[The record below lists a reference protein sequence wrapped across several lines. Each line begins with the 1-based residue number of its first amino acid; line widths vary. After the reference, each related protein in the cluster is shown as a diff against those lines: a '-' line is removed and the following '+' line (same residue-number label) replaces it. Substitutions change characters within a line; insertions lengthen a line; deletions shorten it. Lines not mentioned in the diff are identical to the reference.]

1 MLLPLTLK
9 FSYIINSL
17 EQDLLTLHS
26 RKFFTANAGSVR
38 LASPELLRVRA
49 CVIVRGRDRSSR
61 QLVAKTAHRQT
72 GVTKVLLPAVFSTS
86 IQ

>member
-38 LASPELLRVRA
+38 LASPELLRMRA
-49 CVIVRGRDRSSR
+49 
-61 QLVAKTAHRQT
+61 
-72 GVTKVLLPAVFSTS
+72 
-86 IQ
+86 